1 MTNFKKFS
9 SFLSKYRIG
18 QNYRKYRSN
27 RITDCMSIKKKQS
40 CRLFHIDLHLDK
52 SFQSVNIDGMIYS
65 LGEFESLIATKSS
78 CLKIHNSK
86 DDHDLFISNANTHEG
101 LNKNLFFS
109 INFSFSLFRIQRSFK
124 LHSTTYQ

>member
-1 MTNFKKFS
+1 
-9 SFLSKYRIG
+9 LSNGEKVLEMIIA
-18 QNYRKYRSN
+18 QVLKVS
-27 RITDCMSIKKKQS
+27 TDLVKVVYIVSQVPWN
-40 CRLFHIDLHLDK
+40 HP
-52 SFQSVNIDGMIYS
+52 S

-109 INFSFSLFRIQRSFK
+109 INFSFSLFRIQRSFE